1 VKPAPV
7 VDIWERVR
15 IALSEN
21 LNLKVLSFAFALVLY
36 SLVHG
41 GQDARRSVVVDLE
54 VGLPP
59 ESSDRVLVGS
69 IPQSI
74 RIFVRGSNQTID
86 NLRASAVSVQIDLT
100 NKQPEHVLFEPKMV
114 RLPEGVN
121 VEIEQFDPPTIDL
134 RWEQR
139 IVRDVPIQVSVVG
152 TPADG
157 FVVKGPLV
165 AEPKSAKVRGP
176 QGDVMVL
183 QFIRAD
189 AFDVRGLTEGTY
201 PRNLA
206 VERANPRLK
215 IEPTTVVVTAE
226 ITREVAERVF
236 QKLPVVITGIA
247 KGKSTPAEVDVR
259 LVCPPDIVRSLRP
272 EQIVPQVEVTSKD
285 PSGSASLPVQVRI
298 DKCDAYTIPREIV
311 ARWGP

>member
-1 VKPAPV
+1 M
-7 VDIWERVR
+7 WEKIR
-15 IALSEN
+15 IALTEN
-21 LNLKVLSFAFALVLY
+21 MNLKVLSFGFALVLY

-86 NLRASAVSVQIDLT
+86 NLRAAAVSVQIDLT
-100 NKQPEHVLFEPKMV
+100 NNQPSHVIFVQKMV

-121 VEIEQFDPPTIDL
+121 VEIEQFDPPAIDL
-134 RWEQR
+134 HWEQR

-165 AEPKSAKVRGP
+165 AEPKLAKVRGP
-176 QGDVMVL
+176 QSDVMVL

-189 AFDVRGLTEGTY
+189 AFDVRGLSEGTY
-201 PRNLA
+201 PRSLA
-206 VERANPRLK
+206 VERAPPRLK
-215 IEPTTVVVTAE
+215 IEPMTIIVTAE

-236 QKLPVVITGIA
+236 QKLPVSLVGIP
-247 KGKSTPAEVDVR
+247 KGKSTPGEVDVR

-272 EQIVPQVEVTSKD
+272 EQIVPQVEVTSRE
-285 PSGSASLPVQVRI
+285 PAGSQSLPVQVRI
-298 DKCDAYTIPREIV
+298 DKCDAYVIPREVI

>member
-1 VKPAPV
+1 VKPPPV
-7 VDIWERVR
+7 VDIWERIRV
-15 IALSEN
+15 ALSEN
-21 LNLKVLSFAFALVLY
+21 MNLKLLSFGFALVLY

-86 NLRASAVSVQIDLT
+86 NLRASSVSVQIDLT
-100 NKQPEHVLFEPKMV
+100 NKQPEHVVFEPKMV

-121 VEIEQFDPPTIDL
+121 VELEQFDPPSIDL
-134 RWEQR
+134 HWEQR

-176 QGDVMVL
+176 QSDVMVL

-236 QKLPVVITGIA
+236 QKLPVVITGIP
-247 KGKSTPAEVDVR
+247 KGKATPAEVDVR

-272 EQIVPQVEVTSKD
+272 EQIVPQVEVTSKE

-298 DKCDAYTIPREIV
+298 DKCDAYTIPREVV

>member
-1 VKPAPV
+1 MLVEF
-7 VDIWERVR
+7 WERVR
-15 IALSEN
+15 AALTEN
-21 LNLKVLSFAFALVLY
+21 LNLKLLSFVFALVLY

-59 ESSDRVLVGS
+59 ESSDRVLIGS
-69 IPQSI
+69 LPQSI

-86 NLRASAVSVQIDLT
+86 NLRASSVSVQIDLT
-100 NKQPEHVLFEPKMV
+100 RKQPEQVVFEPKMV

-121 VEIEQFDPPTIDL
+121 VELEQFDPPSIDL

-165 AEPKSAKVRGP
+165 PEPKAAKVRGP
-176 QGDVMVL
+176 QSDVMTL
-183 QFIRAD
+183 QFVRAD
-189 AFDVRGLTEGTY
+189 AFDVRGLSEGSY
-201 PRNLA
+201 PRSLA
-206 VERANPRLK
+206 LERASPRLK
-215 IEPTTVVVTAE
+215 IEPMSAVVTAD
-226 ITREVAERVF
+226 ITREVSERVF
-236 QKLPVVITGIA
+236 QKLPVAIVGIP
-247 KGKSTPAEVDVR
+247 KGKTTPGEVDVR

-272 EQIVPQVEVTSKD
+272 EQIVPQVEVTSKE
-285 PSGSASLPVQVRI
+285 PAGSASLPVKVRL
-298 DKCDAYTIPREIV
+298 DKCDAYITPREVIV
-311 ARWGP
+311 RWGI

>member
-1 VKPAPV
+1 VKKPES
-7 VDIWERVR
+7 VDLWEKLRV
-15 IALSEN
+15 ALTEN
-21 LNLKVLSFAFALVLY
+21 MNLKVLSFVFALVLY

-86 NLRASAVSVQIDLT
+86 NLRAASVSVQIDLT
-100 NKQPEHVLFEPKMV
+100 NKQPSHVVFEPKMV

-121 VEIEQFDPPTIDL
+121 VELEQFDPPSIDL
-134 RWEQR
+134 HWEQR
-139 IVRDVPIQVSVVG
+139 VVRDVPIQVSVVG

-165 AEPKSAKVRGP
+165 AEPKAAKVRGP
-176 QGDVMVL
+176 QSDVMVL
-183 QFIRAD
+183 QFIRVD
-189 AFDVRGLTEGTY
+189 AFDVRGLSEGTY

-215 IEPTTVVVTAE
+215 IEPMTAVVTAE

-236 QKLPVVITGIA
+236 QKLPVSVVGIP
-247 KGKSTPAEVDVR
+247 KGKSTPGEVDVR

-272 EQIVPQVEVTSKD
+272 EQIVPQVEVTSKE
-285 PSGSASLPVQVRI
+285 PAGSISLPVQVRI
-298 DKCDAYTIPREIV
+298 DKCDAYVIPREVV
-311 ARWGP
+311 ARWAP

>member
-1 VKPAPV
+1 VKPPPP

>member
-1 VKPAPV
+1 M
-7 VDIWERVR
+7 WERIR
-15 IALSEN
+15 LALTKN
-21 LNLKVLSFAFALVLY
+21 MNLKVLSFGFALVLY

-69 IPQSI
+69 LPQSI

-86 NLRASAVSVQIDLT
+86 NLRASSVSVQIDLT
-100 NKQPEHVLFEPKMV
+100 TKQPSHMVFEPKMV

-134 RWEQR
+134 HWEQR

-183 QFIRAD
+183 QHIRAD
-189 AFDVRGLTEGTY
+189 AFDVRGLTEGSY

-215 IEPTTVVVTAE
+215 IEPTTVIVMAE
-226 ITREVAERVF
+226 ITREVSERVF
-236 QKLPVVITGIA
+236 QKLPVSVVGIA
-247 KGKSTPAEVDVR
+247 KGKSTPGEVDVR

-285 PSGSASLPVQVRI
+285 ASGSLSLPVQVRI
-298 DKCDAYTIPREIV
+298 DKCEAYVIPREVIT
-311 ARWGP
+311 RWGP

>member
-1 VKPAPV
+1 M
-7 VDIWERVR
+7 WEKIR
-15 IALSEN
+15 IALTEN
-21 LNLKVLSFAFALVLY
+21 MNLKVLSFGFALVLY

-74 RIFVRGSNQTID
+74 RIFVQ
-86 NLRASAVSVQIDLT
+86 
-100 NKQPEHVLFEPKMV
+100 KMV

-121 VEIEQFDPPTIDL
+121 VEIEQFDPPAIDL
-134 RWEQR
+134 HWEQR

-165 AEPKSAKVRGP
+165 AEPKLAKVRGP
-176 QGDVMVL
+176 QSDVMVL

-189 AFDVRGLTEGTY
+189 AFDVRGLSEGTY
-201 PRNLA
+201 PRSLA
-206 VERANPRLK
+206 VERAPPRLK
-215 IEPTTVVVTAE
+215 IEPMTIIVTAE

-236 QKLPVVITGIA
+236 QKLPVSLVGIP
-247 KGKSTPAEVDVR
+247 KGKSTPGEVDVR

-272 EQIVPQVEVTSKD
+272 EQIVPQVEVTSRE
-285 PSGSASLPVQVRI
+285 PAGSQSLPVQVRI
-298 DKCDAYTIPREIV
+298 DKCDAYVIPREVI

>member
-1 VKPAPV
+1 M
-7 VDIWERVR
+7 WERIR
-15 IALSEN
+15 AALTEN

-54 VGLPP
+54 VQLPP
-59 ESSDRVLVGS
+59 ESADRVLVGS

-86 NLRASAVSVQIDLT
+86 NLRAASVTVSIDLA
-100 NKQPEHVLFEPKMV
+100 NKQPSSVVFEPRMV

-121 VEIEQFDPPTIDL
+121 VEIEQFDPPSLDL

-139 IVRDVPIQVSVVG
+139 VVRDVPIQVSVVG

-157 FVVKGPLV
+157 FVVKGPLI
-165 AEPKSAKVRGP
+165 AEPKAAKVRGP
-176 QGDVMVL
+176 QSDVMVM
-183 QFIRAD
+183 QFVRVD
-189 AFDVRGLTEGTY
+189 AFDVRGLTEGSY

-206 VERANPRLK
+206 VERNNPRVR
-215 IEPTTVVVTAE
+215 IEPASVTVTAD

-236 QKLPVVITGIA
+236 QKLPVAVVGVA
-247 KGKSTPAEVDVR
+247 KAKTTPAEVDVR

-272 EQIVPQVEVTSKD
+272 EQIVPQVDVTSKD
-285 PSGSASLPVQVRI
+285 ASGSVSLPVQVRI
-298 DKCDAYTIPREIV
+298 DKCDAYVVPKEVI

>member
-1 VKPAPV
+1 MKAPAA
-7 VDIWERVR
+7 VDVWERIR
-15 IALSEN
+15 SALTEN
-21 LNLKVLSFAFALVLY
+21 LNLKLLSFAFALVLY

-86 NLRASAVSVQIDLT
+86 NLRASSVSVQIDLT
-100 NKQPEHVLFEPKMV
+100 NKQPEHVVFEPKMV

-121 VEIEQFDPPTIDL
+121 VELEQFDPPSIDL

-176 QGDVMVL
+176 QSDVMTL

-215 IEPTTVVVTAE
+215 IEPMSAVVTAE
-226 ITREVAERVF
+226 ITREVSERVF
-236 QKLPVVITGIA
+236 QKLPLSIVGIP
-247 KGKSTPAEVDVR
+247 KGKTTPAEVDVR

-272 EQIVPQVEVTSKD
+272 EQIVPQVEVTSKE
-285 PSGSASLPVQVRI
+285 PAGSASLPVQVRI
-298 DKCDAYTIPREIV
+298 DKCDAYTTPREVIV
-311 ARWGP
+311 RWGP